1 MFASSV
7 FHCLAIG
14 GVIFGLPGSSR
25 FPLSRWQSDL
35 ACTGTQAADLGVFL
49 LTEQPTLA
57 DPALRCPLVSSVLVQ
72 A

>member
-1 MFASSV
+1 M
-7 FHCLAIG
+7 I
-14 GVIFGLPGSSR
+14 
-25 FPLSRWQSDL
+25 L
-35 ACTGTQAADLGVFL
+35 ACTGTQATDLGVFL